1 MERRRLDQWLTILA
15 NAAVLG
21 GLVFVGLE
29 VRQNTA
35 QLRSN
40 ASYSLTAS
48 VNQINAGVYGDASLA
63 ELVQRGEQEFG
74 SLDAIERSRFGF
86 YQFAR
91 LNIAEYVL
99 DLEKEGVSGLNFR
112 YVEFIER
119 EYRSKPGLHEFA
131 ESVETAWAGSD
142 ELLAMM
148 LGRSS
153 RSAAQ

>member
-29 VRQNTA
+29 LRQNTA

-48 VNQINAGVYGDASLA
+48 VNQMNAGVYGDPSLA
-63 ELVQRGEQEFG
+63 DLLLRGEQDLG
-74 SLDAIERSRFGF
+74 SLDAIERSRFEL

-91 LNIAEYVL
+91 LNVAEYML
-99 DLEKEGVSGLNFR
+99 DVEKEGVSGLNFR
-112 YVEFIER
+112 YVDFIASQ
-119 EYRSKPGLHEFA
+119 YRSKPGLQEFA
-131 ESVETAWAGSD
+131 ESIEATWAGSD

-148 LGRSS
+148 LGRPS
-153 RSAAQ
+153 RPGAQ